1 MLTLEKKNLCTL
13 RKDEKNGCGQAT
25 DRISHRRLQCKSEQ
39 IPHISITQ
47 RLHTL
52 TVMQS
57 NLDQKQ
63 QTDKNSIIEHIQ
75 PKSKSNAAPTGLHVG
90 ELRRTLS
97 DL

>member
-1 MLTLEKKNLCTL
+1 MLTLKKNLCTL
-13 RKDEKNGCGQAT
+13 RKDEKNGCRQVT
-25 DRISHRRLQCKSEQ
+25 DRISHMRLQCKSEQ
-39 IPHISITQ
+39 TPHISVIQ

-57 NLDQKQ
+57 NLGQKQ

-75 PKSKSNAAPTGLHVG
+75 PTSKSNTAPTGLHIG

-97 DL
+97 EL

>member
-1 MLTLEKKNLCTL
+1 MLTLKKNLCTL
-13 RKDEKNGCGQAT
+13 RKDEKNGCGRVT
-25 DRISHRRLQCKSEQ
+25 DRISYMRLQCKSEQ
-39 IPHISITQ
+39 TPRISVLQ

-57 NLDQKQ
+57 NLGPKQ

-75 PKSKSNAAPTGLHVG
+75 PKSKSNAAATGLHIG

-97 DL
+97 EL